1 LPRDGGLRPKNE
13 GTKMPRNIIIFSDGT
28 GQVGGLRPDER
39 RSNIYKLYRATR
51 CGPDTDID
59 PATQVTFYDA
69 GLGSMP
75 PEGTFF
81 VVRAYRWLHNLFSLA
96 TGLGIT
102 TNIIDCYCAILSM
115 WEPGDRVFVFGF
127 SRGAYTVRCLAA
139 VLSMCGVPTTMADG
153 KTPLRRDAKSIKK
166 IANEAVK
173 NVYQHVS
180 SPADEKY
187 VGQRKAIALRFRRKY
202 NSDVGDIPNVNPYFI
217 GVFDTVA
224 SLGSYRL
231 SAAMVAGAAA
241 LLLLGSWALSMFALA
256 FWTWMLVLGGLAVA
270 VAGIWYVVSHL
281 RYATGVEGYT
291 FLETLHFTSPK
302 MKFYDPHLD
311 NEVRY
316 ARHALSLDENR
327 NDFAIVKWGSKSNKG
342 PPRKDSDPDWLQQVW
357 FAGNH
362 SDVGGS
368 YLENESR
375 LSDISLKW
383 MVHAAM
389 MLPDENGPDGAGI
402 KVNPLL
408 LQLRPDP
415 LGPQHDER
423 EPGFWGVRWPKGLR
437 RVDPEAILHSSVYAR
452 SAAVRVPHF
461 YSTEEYSPENLAD
474 HIKFQK
480 ARTDRAAPPA
490 QVAAGQSSE
499 GDAR

>member
-1 LPRDGGLRPKNE
+1 
-13 GTKMPRNIIIFSDGT
+13 M
-28 GQVGGLRPDER
+28 GGLRPDER

-51 CGPDTDID
+51 CGPDTNID
-59 PATQVTFYDA
+59 PAEQLAYYDA

-75 PEGTFF
+75 PEGAFF
-81 VVRAYRWLHNLFSLA
+81 AVRAYRWLYNLGSMA

-102 TNIIDCYCAILSM
+102 KNIVDCYAAILSM
-115 WEPGDRVFVFGF
+115 WQPGDRIYLFGF

-139 VLSMCGVPTTMADG
+139 VLSLCGVPTTMADG
-153 KTPLRRDAKSIKK
+153 APLRRDARSLKK

-180 SPADEKY
+180 SPADNEY
-187 VGQRKAIALRFRRKY
+187 VEQRKAIALRFRQKY
-202 NSDVGDIPNVNPYFI
+202 GSDANGIPNTNPYFI

-224 SLGSYRL
+224 SLGSYPL
-231 SAAMVAGAAA
+231 AAAMTGAA
-241 LLLLGSWALSMFALA
+241 LVLIGLVSWALSLLLP
-256 FWTWMLVLGGLAVA
+256 FWTAAAIVNGIAAVIA
-270 VAGIWYVVSHL
+270 GTWFVASHL
-281 RYATGVEGYT
+281 RYARNLPGYS
-291 FLETLHFTSPK
+291 FWQTLHFTALK
-302 MKFYDPHLD
+302 MKFYDPHLS

-327 NDFAIVKWGSKSNKG
+327 RDFGIVKWGSKSNKG
-342 PPRKDSDPDWLQQVW
+342 PPRKDTDPDWLQQVW

-383 MVHAAM
+383 MVHAATN
-389 MLPDENGPDGAGI
+389 LPDETSATGNGI
-402 KVNPLL
+402 KVNPSL

-423 EPGFWGVRWPKGLR
+423 EPGFIFGIRWPKGLR
-437 RVDPEAILHSSVYAR
+437 RVDPEAVLHSSVFERAG
-452 SAAVRVPHF
+452 AEQVPHF
-461 YSTEEYSPENLAD
+461 YEFSEYCPVNLAD
-474 HIKFQK
+474 HVKFQAARK
-480 ARTDRAAPPA
+480 AAKRDDTGNFA
-490 QVAAGQSSE
+490 
-499 GDAR
+499 

>member
-1 LPRDGGLRPKNE
+1 MTKN
-13 GTKMPRNIIIFSDGT
+13 ILIFSDGT

-59 PATQVTFYDA
+59 PAEQLAYYDA

-75 PEGTFF
+75 PEGAFF
-81 VVRAYRWLHNLFSLA
+81 VVRAYRWLHNLGSLA

-102 TNIIDCYCAILSM
+102 TNIVDCYAAILSM
-115 WEPGDRVFVFGF
+115 WEPGDRIFVFGF
-127 SRGAYTVRCLAA
+127 SRGAYTVRSLAA

-153 KTPLRRDAKSIKK
+153 TPLRRDTKSLKK

-187 VGQRKAIALRFRRKY
+187 VEQRKAIALRFRQTY
-202 NSDVGDIPNVNPYFI
+202 NSDVNGVPNANPYFI

-224 SLGSYRL
+224 SLGSL
-231 SAAMVAGAAA
+231 PLGVAMTVGAFV
-241 LLLLGSWALSMFALA
+241 LLGLTSWALSLLVP
-256 FWTWMLVLGGLAVA
+256 FWTAAAVVGGIAAVI
-270 VAGIWYVVSHL
+270 AGAWYTVSHL
-281 RYATGVEGYT
+281 RFARGLKDYT
-291 FLETLHFTSPK
+291 LWQTLHFTALK

-327 NDFAIVKWGSKSNKG
+327 KDFAIVKWGSKSNKG
-342 PPRKDSDPDWLQQVW
+342 PPRKETDPDWLQQVW

-383 MVHAAM
+383 MVHAAVN
-389 MLPDENGPDGAGI
+389 LPDATGPTGHGLKISAS
-402 KVNPLL
+402 L

-423 EPGFWGVRWPKGLR
+423 EPGFLWGIRWPKGLR
-437 RVDPEAILHSSVYAR
+437 RVDPEAALHSSVYVR
-452 SAAVRVPHF
+452 AAAKQVPHF
-461 YSTEEYSPENLAD
+461 YEFAEYSPENLAD
-474 HIKFQK
+474 HVKFQAAK
-480 ARTDRAAPPA
+480 AAAPKPP
-490 QVAAGQSSE
+490 VSDISGKTAA
-499 GDAR
+499 

>member
-202 NSDVGDIPNVNPYFI
+202 NSDVGDIPNVN
-217 GVFDTVA
+217 T
-224 SLGSYRL
+224 S
-231 SAAMVAGAAA
+231 SAY
-241 LLLLGSWALSMFALA
+241 S
-256 FWTWMLVLGGLAVA
+256 TP
-270 VAGIWYVVSHL
+270 SH
-281 RYATGVEGYT
+281 RSEATGCRRPWWPALRRSCCSEAGPCLCSRWRSGRGCWCWEGLPSPST
-291 FLETLHFTSPK
+291 AFGMSFPTCAMPLASKATHFWKPCTSP
-302 MKFYDPHLD
+302 
-311 NEVRY
+311 
-316 ARHALSLDENR
+316 
-327 NDFAIVKWGSKSNKG
+327 
-342 PPRKDSDPDWLQQVW
+342 
-357 FAGNH
+357 
-362 SDVGGS
+362 
-368 YLENESR
+368 
-375 LSDISLKW
+375 
-383 MVHAAM
+383 
-389 MLPDENGPDGAGI
+389 
-402 KVNPLL
+402 
-408 LQLRPDP
+408 
-415 LGPQHDER
+415 
-423 EPGFWGVRWPKGLR
+423 R
-437 RVDPEAILHSSVYAR
+437 RR
-452 SAAVRVPHF
+452 
-461 YSTEEYSPENLAD
+461 
-474 HIKFQK
+474 
-480 ARTDRAAPPA
+480 
-490 QVAAGQSSE
+490 
-499 GDAR
+499 